1 MSQDNIC
8 ITKTHTYGPPCFL
21 DEDNEP
27 NCSYDI
33 TECGMSLADIP
44 RNEETEELFQVASKS
59 GHKEILSQEDIE
71 SYVAPELRYLEPS
84 DPRRNQLIAKI
95 QLFEADAESLLEKLR
110 SK

>member
-1 MSQDNIC
+1 MNLPAKLCNGKKRRITMSQDNIC

-44 RNEETEELFQVASKS
+44 RNEETEELFQT
-59 GHKEILSQEDIE
+59 IFYQ
-71 SYVAPELRYLEPS
+71 
-84 DPRRNQLIAKI
+84 NQ
-95 QLFEADAESLLEKLR
+95 QDY
-110 SK
+110 